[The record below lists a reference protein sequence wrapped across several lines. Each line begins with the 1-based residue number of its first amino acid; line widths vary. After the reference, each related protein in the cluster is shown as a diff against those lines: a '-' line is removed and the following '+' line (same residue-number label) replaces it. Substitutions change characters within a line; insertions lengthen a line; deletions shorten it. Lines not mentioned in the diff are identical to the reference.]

1 VNEGGF
7 CAAAIAGR
15 RRRPISVIVTENL
28 MLKLLL

>member
-7 CAAAIAGR
+7 CAAAIAG